1 MRALNYFIV
10 ACACALAF
18 VLGSL
23 VTYTRQPP
31 CAVTVAQAET
41 IQAKADTMAL
51 ELQQRMLEALK

>member
-31 CAVTVAQAET
+31 CAAET

-51 ELQQRMLEALK
+51 ELQQRMLEALRP